1 MYYVILPSTY
11 CQSVKVMID
20 GGDDDYDYG
29 DDDGYFI
36 NDGEWCEWQDTINTL
51 TNQNSEL
58 RTTLAQHS
66 HAADSSDDAAL
77 MAKVSCSSHYV
88 VENPLFTQA
97 YGHLWELLLKSV
109 LFYIY
114 IFTLLHISVN
124 ASGVSVLLCK

>member
-88 VENPLFTQA
+88 PHYVVENPLFTQPYGRTPLRTFVEECIILHLHFHSVA
-97 YGHLWELLLKSV
+97 Y
-109 LFYIY
+109 F
-114 IFTLLHISVN
+114 
-124 ASGVSVLLCK
+124 C